1 MTEKQIEAA
10 KDALH
15 KKYYGDG
22 CVYWGNLK
30 QPWTKEDEILKEELS
45 CRSMINSMLIYGDSV
60 KKGSWSYNRYL
71 MRYVTGTVYDNFN
84 GLLTEQRVDELI
96 EEQKADFA
104 KAVVRS
110 NVYTDGEGCSYNSC
124 RWEDEI

>member
-1 MTEKQIEAA
+1 MTEKQIQAA

-22 CVYWGNLK
+22 CVYWENLI
-30 QPWTKEDEILKEELS
+30 QPWTKEDEILEEELS
-45 CRSMINSMLIYGDSV
+45 CRSMINSILIYGGRTD
-60 KKGSWSYNRYL
+60 KESYDYKRYL
-71 MRYVTGTVYDNFN
+71 MRYVTGTVYNN
-84 GLLTEQRVDELI
+84 YKGLLTEQRVNELI

-124 RWEDEI
+124 VWADEM